1 MPKLPLLD
9 RRQVLA
15 VGVSAGVVS
24 LFSIGRARA
33 AVPSS
38 ITIDY
43 AYYSPLSL
51 VLKGNNFVQE
61 ALGPNIQVNWV
72 LSQGSNKA
80 LEFLRGRSIVLGSA
94 AGSATILARA
104 TGTPVQAIY
113 VNDLAETTALVTKAN
128 SGIKS
133 PADLKGK
140 RVAAT
145 PGTEPYAF
153 LLGALSKAKLTVG
166 DISLVPLQHPLGRAA
181 LDRGDVD
188 AWAGLDPFMAEAQVQ
203 NHDVLFYRNPGVIT
217 PNVLVARDD
226 FVQDHPDII
235 FKLLQAYERARLFA
249 LANPQAL
256 APILA
261 QAVSLPVEVA
271 KLQVSRQRFDTPA
284 VNADGRA
291 RIAATGVLYQ
301 KLGLIPASVDVQTVL
316 NQMIDT
322 QFTDRLA
329 NG

>member
-1 MPKLPLLD
+1 MAKLPRLR
-9 RRQVLA
+9 RRQA
-15 VGVSAGVVS
+15 FAAGASAGFVT

-33 AVPSS
+33 AAPSS

-51 VLKGNNFVQE
+51 VLKNNNWVQE
-61 ALGPNIQVNWV
+61 ALGPGISVNWV

-94 AGSATILARA
+94 AGSATLLTRA
-104 TGTPVQAIY
+104 TGTPVQAVY
-113 VNDLAETTALVTKAN
+113 VNDLSETTALVAKAR
-128 SGIKS
+128 SGIKT

-153 LLGALSKAKLTVG
+153 LLRALSDAQLTVN

-188 AWAGLDPFMAEAQVQ
+188 AWAGLDPFMAEAQLQ
-203 NHDVLFYRNPGVIT
+203 NHDVLFYRNPGIIT

-226 FVQDHPDII
+226 FVQAHPEIV
-235 FKLLQAYERARLFA
+235 FKLLQAYERARRFA
-249 LANPQAL
+249 LENPQAL
-256 APILA
+256 VPVLA
-261 QAVSLPVEVA
+261 QAANLPVDVA
-271 KLQVSRQRFDTPA
+271 QLQLTRQHFDISQI
-284 VNADGRA
+284 NADGRA
-291 RIAATGVLYQ
+291 RIAATGTLFQ
-301 KLGLIPASVDVQTVL
+301 KLGLIPANVDVQTVVD
-316 NQMIDT
+316 QMADN
-322 QFTDRLA
+322 QFTGRLA